1 LSSAENTSRLAF
13 VIGNGPPPYQ
23 FELCKDDQQMFALH
37 DNTGVISL
45 SHFSTHRYGIVWKV
59 IDKIFPPKVYT
70 IYPFYKQMDT
80 TCWHVKVFITENLST
95 FLEMI
100 LKNMSGWAKI
110 DPKPFMF
117 KFNAIILTY
126 NEANQT
132 FDITELTPLEVDKD
146 EVDQCQ
152 PNSSAFPHIDVKV
165 KLKKDC
171 TLSNLKFEFKGT
183 VKKSFFVITEV
194 ELSTKSSVNVMPK
207 GVELL
212 NDHSGLLDMKPKKSH
227 LKTILDSIRYQW
239 REIGEQLEINNGD
252 IMSIRYDP
260 SLSDTGKLSGVLQLW
275 MDGKTTANDGSWKV
289 SWRKILDVVKTPP
302 IENNEVH
309 DEMVEFLSRPDIQQ
323 QYLSSGVDYC
333 NNTTFPGLPM
343 ITDDEA
349 DDISPN
355 PAPADI
361 LHASS
366 TIRHS
371 PPNPSPPSRDVN
383 LSTMLVI
390 GTLVIVVAIIV
401 GIHLNRVK

>member
-361 LHASS
+361 L
-366 TIRHS
+366 